1 MGKVILKNRFWLG
14 LTVIFKILIGIVFV
28 QVPLT
33 LQKMIDCATD
43 GDYEGFKR
51 WFLFTALFFMLIGV
65 VDYGNR
71 VVQAKY
77 MEKTLTYMKE
87 KVISGIVNKEHI
99 DFFSR
104 NSSEYISSLT
114 NDINL
119 MDKNFIGPLLETIG
133 DVAIIVGSAGALVW
147 INPVIAGMLLV
158 MSILILMLPKV
169 FGKVLARKQESY
181 SKGLSYYTLRIKDIL
196 MGYEVVEAY
205 HLREKVL
212 RDHDSY
218 NKDVQNRNFK
228 AIEAISRVSALSTY
242 LSITTQALSV
252 GIGVWYVFRGMLTLG
267 SLFAI
272 SQLNAYL
279 VVPIE
284 GIAQKITLVGS
295 MKEIRK
301 KLQAYILEGEKTDQR
316 QKKAEFKDKIVFRH
330 VTFSYPEGEDTVLLD
345 FDMTF
350 EKGKKYAV
358 VGASG
363 SGKSTIIRLLLRYYD
378 CDQGE
383 ILMDDTQIG
392 EFSKASFYD
401 QIAVIQQNVY
411 MFDDTLKENIV
422 LGRNYREENLAEALK
437 ESGVETF
444 LPLLEDGLD
453 TVLKEDGGR
462 LSGGQKQRVAI
473 ARALLEKKPILLL
486 DEATSA
492 LDAKTCCEIEN
503 TVLEIKDITLISVTH
518 RLTKEILSRFDEVL
532 VMDGGKIVEHGTFDD
547 LLASGGYLYD
557 LYYNAAR
564 RESEMTK
571 E

>member
-284 GIAQKITLVGS
+284 GIDQKITLVGS

>member
-87 KVISGIVNKEHI
+87 KVISGIVNKEHR

-133 DVAIIVGSAGALVW
+133 DVAIIVGSAGALIW

-158 MSILILMLPKV
+158 MSVLILMLPKV

-301 KLQAYILEGEKTDQR
+301 KLQAYIQEGEKTDQR

-422 LGRNYREENLAEALK
+422 LGRNYRDENLAEALK

-557 LYYNAAR
+557 LYYNASR